1 MNHPFPDVLMKST
14 KTFCPNRSMVQQLL
28 ICFENVG
35 KKIVLCFVIH
45 GYNQN
50 GTNQTWCGVY
60 SEGVEL

>member
-1 MNHPFPDVLMKST
+1 MI
-14 KTFCPNRSMVQQLL
+14 QQLL

-35 KKIVLCFVIH
+35 KKVVLRFVIH

-50 GTNQTWCGVY
+50 GTNQTLNGVY